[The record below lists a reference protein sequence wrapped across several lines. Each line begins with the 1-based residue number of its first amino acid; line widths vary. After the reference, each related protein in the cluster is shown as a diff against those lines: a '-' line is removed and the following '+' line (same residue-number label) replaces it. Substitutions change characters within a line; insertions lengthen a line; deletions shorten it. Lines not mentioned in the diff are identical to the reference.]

1 MPLETSPF
9 DIAEY
14 LDTEEGIEEF
24 MKAAFEEG
32 DPAFIAKCLGI
43 VARAQNMSKLAR
55 ETGMSRAALYK
66 ALSGEG
72 NPEFATI
79 MKVMKALGLELTPV
93 LAQNPAVQIPAES
106 EDAA

>member
-1 MPLETSPF
+1 MALETHPF
-9 DIAEY
+9 DIAEH

-32 DPAFIAKCLGI
+32 EPAFIARCLGI
-43 VARAQNMSKLAR
+43 VARARGMTKLAR
-55 ETGMSRAALYK
+55 DVGVNRKALHT

-79 MKVMKALGLELTPV
+79 LKGMKALGLELTPV
-93 LAQNPAVQIPAES
+93 LVKAG
-106 EDAA
+106 DAA

>member
-1 MPLETSPF
+1 MALETHPF
-9 DIAEY
+9 DIAEH

-32 DPAFIAKCLGI
+32 DAAFIARSLGI
-43 VARAQNMSKLAR
+43 VARARGMTKLAR
-55 ETGMSRAALYK
+55 NVGVNRKALYT

-79 MKVMKALGLELTPV
+79 LKVMKALGLELTPV
-93 LAQNPAVQIPAES
+93 LVKA